1 MERLKEMCVAIWS
14 MLTDDEAE
22 GYFCGTGTIGF
33 VESVAD
39 LLFIDMEEVS
49 EEELDAILDAIDDAT
64 EYVGETDEVTDA
76 TD

>member
-1 MERLKEMCVAIWS
+1 MERLKEMCVTIWS

-49 EEELDAILDAIDDAT
+49 EEELDVILDAIDDAT
-64 EYVGETDEVTDA
+64 EYVGETDEA
-76 TD
+76 TESE